1 MLIYFSR
8 NFMNL
13 IIIALPVIT
22 RHPNHNGPV
31 NVAEGSD
38 VVLKCKA
45 TGDGTLTY
53 QWRKESGSLPS
64 NSRSSN
70 GGKTLTINNLA
81 VSDSGQY
88 YCEVNNGGD
97 SVSSKSV
104 KVAAR
109 S

>member
-1 MLIYFSR
+1 M
-8 NFMNL
+8 
-13 IIIALPVIT
+13 V
-22 RHPNHNGPV
+22 
-31 NVAEGSD
+31 EGSD
-38 VVLKCKA
+38 VVLTCQA

-70 GGKTLTINNLA
+70 GGKTLTLNNIT

-88 YCEVNNGGD
+88 YCLVDNGGD
-97 SVSSKSV
+97 SVSSMRVQMTIKSQLLLQLLCNL
-104 KVAAR
+104 